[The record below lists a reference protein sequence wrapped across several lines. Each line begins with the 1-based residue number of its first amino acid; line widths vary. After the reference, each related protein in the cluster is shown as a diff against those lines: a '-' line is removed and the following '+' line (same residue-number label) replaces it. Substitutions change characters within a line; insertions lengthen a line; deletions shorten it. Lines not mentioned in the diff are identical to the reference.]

1 MFSAW
6 VKKWINQ
13 FAHVGWGAFLTLLL
27 ALHIGRLNAALAVV
41 AFASIKEGIF
51 DPLIETMA
59 EQGNGWVDWAF
70 FLVGIGL
77 GLLSSI

>member
-6 VKKWINQ
+6 VAKWINQ
-13 FAHVGWGAFLTLLL
+13 FAHVFAGAYLTLFLS
-27 ALHIGRLNAALAVV
+27 LHLVRWQAALAVL